1 MSSKLSAP
9 PQVTAIA
16 TVDYLKSAKNWVA
29 TDNLSE
35 HSFTDIAYDSR
46 KVTAS
51 CAFFCLPGEKTDG
64 NKFIDDALK
73 LGARVIITQSAP
85 DQLKTAVLVPA
96 PGDQSACSS
105 SPPTIIRVK
114 DARLA
119 LAQVAALLYDS
130 PSDKLQLIGVTGT
143 NGKTTTTHLVEHIFA
158 EAGKKIGLIGTL
170 GARTNIGHARTY
182 IDTKHTTPQ
191 SSDLQKLLY
200 DMVESSVD
208 CVAMEVSSHALA
220 LDRVA
225 QCNFSAVCLTN
236 LTQDHLDFHKNMEHY
251 FVSKRK
257 LFEQLN
263 ESPQLNKIAVVNRD
277 DEWSDR
283 FIEAVKPGVK
293 LVTYGWTN
301 TADLYVEKANF
312 DFSGTDLILGGVL
325 GTVNLKLKLN
335 GKFNVYNVMAALLL
349 CANQGIAVAKCVDAL
364 ENFEGVAG
372 RFESVSASRSERQP
386 LCLVDYAHTPDGLEN
401 VLKSARALVPTGG
414 KLIAVFGC
422 GGDRDVTKRPQM
434 GRIAEQLADVVFVTS
449 DNPRSEE
456 PASIIESI
464 LSGINQKNKV
474 TVEVDR
480 AKAIELAVEKAG
492 IDDILVVAGKG
503 HETYQIL
510 RDRTIDFDDRL
521 VVKTALNKRLSR

>member
-1 MSSKLSAP
+1 LSPKLSAP
-9 PQVTAIA
+9 LQVTAIA
-16 TVDYLKSAKNWVA
+16 TVEHLKSVKNWVA
-29 TDNLSE
+29 VSNLAE

-46 KVTAS
+46 KVTES

-73 LGARVIITQSAP
+73 LGARVIVTENAP
-85 DQLKTAVLVPA
+85 NQLKTDA
-96 PGDQSACSS
+96 
-105 SPPTIIRVK
+105 TIIQVK
-114 DARLA
+114 DSRLA
-119 LAQVAALLYDS
+119 LAQVASFLYEK
-130 PSDKLQLIGVTGT
+130 PSDKIHLIGVTGT

-170 GARTNIGHARTY
+170 GARTNIGQTRTY

-191 SSDLQKLLY
+191 SSDLQKLLF
-200 DMVESSVD
+200 DMVESAVD

-225 QCNFSAVCLTN
+225 ECNFSAICLTN

-251 FVSKRK
+251 FASKRK

-263 ESPQLNKIAVVNRD
+263 ESQRADKVAVVNRD
-277 DEWSDR
+277 DEWADR

-293 LVTYGWTN
+293 LVTYGWTK
-301 TADLYVEKANF
+301 TADLYVETAHF

-325 GTVNLKLKLN
+325 GTVKLKLKLN
-335 GKFNVYNVMAALLL
+335 GKFNVYNVMAALLI
-349 CANQGIAVAKCVDAL
+349 CANQGISVADCVRAL
-364 ENFEGVAG
+364 EEFEGVAG
-372 RFESVSASRSERQP
+372 RFESVSASRTERQP

-401 VLKSARALVPTGG
+401 VLKSARALVPPGG

-422 GGDRDVTKRPQM
+422 GGDRDATKRPQM
-434 GRIAEQLADVVFVTS
+434 GRIAEELADVVFVTS

-464 LSGINQKNKV
+464 LGGIQQKNKV
-474 TVEVDR
+474 KVEVDR
-480 AKAIELAVEKAG
+480 ARAIELAVEGAG

-510 RDRTIDFDDRL
+510 RDKTIDFDDRL
-521 VVKTALNKRLSR
+521 VVKSALNNRLSR